1 MITADSVSP
10 KASFK
15 RALLP
20 VCIVIK
26 APTRRASAKKTHER
40 FIASPV
46 YTEPLGMVADSRRAW
61 LSLHRYWRV
70 SDIAHLTL
78 SRGKIKRQQSR
89 IRSTGRFG
97 ESAVQEGRPLGQPA
111 QPSANVSGA
120 F

>member
-70 SDIAHLTL
+70 SDMVKSEARWI
-78 SRGKIKRQQSR
+78 I
-89 IRSTGRFG
+89 GRETHG
-97 ESAVQEGRPLGQPA
+97 G
-111 QPSANVSGA
+111 GA
-120 F
+120 PR